1 MAEPI
6 NQLFHSGIWY
16 KSFVRMD
23 GLNDLYQARD
33 GHVYKQVQGELVCAW
48 KNVQMDANGKS
59 PRGLAECVSTPRL
72 ANKCNHVL
80 TPAMESLLMLW
91 RGTRISLCRFRLTN
105 LLPDL
110 TKPNVKRVFEWFK
123 HATCPDLVV
132 DFDILYKRYEGG
144 IKHLRKNNG
153 KPWGSAIDINTEV
166 RKMQLDCPEYANLF
180 RDFEEELRDEARI
193 FVQPPPPEEEEDEDV
208 NLAREAIQ
216 EVVTLRRE
224 GVLRKVIYEVD
235 IGGGQIKRRRL

>member
-1 MAEPI
+1 
-6 NQLFHSGIWY
+6 
-16 KSFVRMD
+16 
-23 GLNDLYQARD
+23 
-33 GHVYKQVQGELVCAW
+33 
-48 KNVQMDANGKS
+48 
-59 PRGLAECVSTPRL
+59 
-72 ANKCNHVL
+72 
-80 TPAMESLLMLW
+80 MESLLMLW
-91 RGTRISLCRFRLTN
+91 RGTRISLCRFRLAN

-110 TKPNVKRVFEWFK
+110 TKANVKRVFEWFK

-132 DFDILYKRYEGG
+132 DFDILYKRFEAGV
-144 IKHLRKNNG
+144 KHLRKNNG

-180 RDFEEELRDEARI
+180 RDFEEELRVEARI

-208 NLAREAIQ
+208 NIAREAIQ
-216 EVVTLRRE
+216 EVVNIRRE